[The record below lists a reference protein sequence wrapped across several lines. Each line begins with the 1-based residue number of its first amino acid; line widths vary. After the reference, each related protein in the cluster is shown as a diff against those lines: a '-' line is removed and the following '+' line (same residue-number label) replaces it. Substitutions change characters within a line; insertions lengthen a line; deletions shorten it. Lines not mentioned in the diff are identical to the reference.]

1 MLTKINKWIWKDRL
15 KRYFENSEAIENN
28 GVTQMSANKEYG
40 ARCFAYGYV
49 FAGGNT
55 ANLQRILVNVF
66 DKDKEEAAQCAAAAV
81 EHLARLL
88 MGEDEQEWIR

>member
-1 MLTKINKWIWKDRL
+1 
-15 KRYFENSEAIENN
+15 
-28 GVTQMSANKEYG
+28 MSTNKEYG

-66 DKDKEEAAQCAAAAV
+66 DKDKEEVTQCAAAV

-88 MGEDEQEWIR
+88 MGEDEQEWIK

>member
-1 MLTKINKWIWKDRL
+1 M
-15 KRYFENSEAIENN
+15 IENN
-28 GVTQMSANKEYG
+28 GNTQMSENSANKEYG

-55 ANLQRILVNVF
+55 ANLQKILVNVF
-66 DKDKEEAAQCAAAAV
+66 DKDKEEAAQCATAAI

>member
-1 MLTKINKWIWKDRL
+1 M
-15 KRYFENSEAIENN
+15 IENN
-28 GVTQMSANKEYG
+28 GDTQMSENSANKEYG

-66 DKDKEEAAQCAAAAV
+66 DKDKEAAAQYSAAAV